1 VSVRVGWWVRTDP
14 LSNLLVS
21 AVEESWLGMLSIA
34 RKNTWENWNTPPTR
48 RHLHAQGQGRSGQ
61 KDLLTVR
68 TVSKAPLSPET
79 RVRFQSKGIICLFAS
94 GCLLSLTLPFSLQM
108 YEYAWVQGSLDPN
121 STSRVPYCVRS
132 TVHLSKALSPAFELR
147 QWGST
152 EYSTWTESRWKEIR
166 ARIFLVASKEL
177 EVSLYMS
184 GKGIGGKKHG

>member
-1 VSVRVGWWVRTDP
+1 
-14 LSNLLVS
+14 
-21 AVEESWLGMLSIA
+21 MLPIA
-34 RKNTWENWNTPPTR
+34 RNNTWENWETPPTR
-48 RHLHAQGQGRSGQ
+48 RHLNARGQGRSGQ
-61 KDLLTVR
+61 KDPLMER
-68 TVSKAPLSPET
+68 RGSKAPFSLPGT
-79 RVRFQSKGIICLFAS
+79 QVRFQNKGIVWLFAN

-166 ARIFLVASKEL
+166 ARIFLVASREL
-177 EVSLYMS
+177 EVSFVH
-184 GKGIGGKKHG
+184 I

>member
-1 VSVRVGWWVRTDP
+1 M
-14 LSNLLVS
+14 
-21 AVEESWLGMLSIA
+21 AV
-34 RKNTWENWNTPPTR
+34 T
-48 RHLHAQGQGRSGQ
+48 
-61 KDLLTVR
+61 
-68 TVSKAPLSPET
+68 
-79 RVRFQSKGIICLFAS
+79 
-94 GCLLSLTLPFSLQM
+94 LSLTLPFPLQM

-184 GKGIGGKKHG
+184 EKEGREKNVASFE